1 MQGKVPYEYLDHFFR
16 QVNDFPKPHEITR
29 KVEDVYEKVVERINE
44 SYENRW
50 KEEMLEYDKLSWW
63 QKRSKD
69 KPFKNEIIYK
79 GDPFEYFS
87 EQSQIFREYER
98 KLKYLQVVVDVMK
111 MAKISKNQVW
121 CNSYEMRALETVYR
135 NIDDYLFLQDDI
147 EVYLDKFL

>member
-29 KVEDVYEKVVERINE
+29 KVEDAYDKIVERANVA
-44 SYENRW
+44 Y
-50 KEEMLEYDKLSWW
+50 KEQWQDELAEYNKLSWW
-63 QKRSKD
+63 EKRKVN

-79 GDPFEYFS
+79 GDAIEYFS
-87 EQSQIFREYER
+87 EQSQIFCEYER

>member
-29 KVEDVYEKVVERINE
+29 KIEDTYDTIVERIDKTYKEQWKVELTN
-44 SYENRW
+44 YNR
-50 KEEMLEYDKLSWW
+50 LSWW
-63 QKRSKD
+63 EKRKTV
-69 KPFKNEIIYK
+69 KPVCNWTMK

-87 EQSQIFREYER
+87 NQSQIFREYER

-147 EVYLDKFL
+147 EVYLDMFL

>member
-16 QVNDFPKPHEITR
+16 QVNDFPKPHEITC
-29 KVEDVYEKVVERINE
+29 KIEDAYDTIVERIDKTYKE
-44 SYENRW
+44 QW
-50 KEEMLEYDKLSWW
+50 KAEVTDYNKLSWW
-63 QKRSKD
+63 EKRKTV
-69 KPFKNEIIYK
+69 KPVCNWTMKS
-79 GDPFEYFS
+79 DPFEYFS